1 MTHRSDSW
9 GEFFATGFGPRAFA
23 FGFPFGGPR
32 HRGPRRRQMFES
44 GEMKFV
50 ILRLIKEKP
59 RHGYEI
65 IKALEEKMSGCY
77 VPSAGTVY
85 PTLQLLE
92 DQGFVKVIETEGKKV
107 YHITPEGEAFL
118 EENRTTLDDIL
129 DRVKDAVHGF
139 AGGSMGELNQAF
151 ASLARLTYKKAW
163 QAGPDDE
170 KTKRIVEILKR
181 TVTEIETV

>member
-9 GEFFATGFGPRAFA
+9 SDFFRAGPRAAFG

-32 HRGPRRRQMFES
+32 GRSGARRQMFES

-50 ILRLIKEKP
+50 ILRVIKEKP

-65 IKALEEKMSGCY
+65 IKALEEQMSGCY
-77 VPSAGTVY
+77 TPSAGTVY

-92 DQGFVKVIETEGKKV
+92 DQGYVKVVETEGKKI

-118 EENRTTLDDIL
+118 EANRSTLDDIL
-129 DRVKDAVHGF
+129 GRVKDAMHGF
-139 AGGSMGELNQAF
+139 AGGSMADLNSTF
-151 ASLARLTYKKAW
+151 ASLAKVTFQKAW
-163 QAGPDDE
+163 RAGPEDE
-170 KTKRIVEILKR
+170 KTTKIAEILKR
-181 TVTEIETV
+181 ALGEVEAV